1 MVEENKSKKTQKT
14 ITAQTESEEVKQVR
28 GNYTGYFYN
37 QIDRLW
43 QEVMFLQAENVQLK
57 AQIKGE
63 Y

>member
-14 ITAQTESEEVKQVR
+14 ITAQTESEETKKIR

-37 QIDRLW
+37 QIERLW
-43 QEVMFLQAENVQLK
+43 QEVLILQAENVQLK
-57 AQIKGE
+57 AQAKGE